1 MGESGLSVREII
13 DLPFNA
19 LVYRVKALEDKI
31 VDQANQIATLASQ
44 IAQNRTEMA
53 LKEAKEVEEGIT
65 TRLQIPKDLMPT
77 IGKYRARKNRSYEI
91 VKKRWALWKVQLE
104 SGLTQNQIAKAWGCD
119 HASISYAR
127 RRNFE
132 PRKTKGRPLV
142 EFPVSERSAVLS
154 KKRMGLI

>member
-1 MGESGLSVREII
+1 MGESGLPVREIL
-13 DLPFNA
+13 DLPFAA
-19 LVYRVKALEDKI
+19 LVYRVKVLEEKL
-31 VDQANQIATLASQ
+31 VDQANQITTLASQ
-44 IAQNRTEMA
+44 IANNRTEMA

-91 VKKRWALWKVQLE
+91 VKKRWALWKVQFE
-104 SGLTQNQIAKAWGCD
+104 SGLSQNQIAKAWGCD

-142 EFPVSERSAVLS
+142 EFPVSERSAILS

>member
-1 MGESGLSVREII
+1 VREII

-19 LVYRVKALEDKI
+19 LVYRVKVIEEKL
-31 VDQANQIATLASQ
+31 VDQANQITTLASQ

-53 LKEAKEVEEGIT
+53 IKEANEVAEGIS
-65 TRLQIPKDLMPT
+65 TRLEIPKDLMPT

-127 RRNFE
+127 SRNFE

>member
-1 MGESGLSVREII
+1 MREII

-31 VDQANQIATLASQ
+31 VDQANQITTLASQ

-65 TRLQIPKDLMPT
+65 TRLQIPEDLMPT

-91 VKKRWALWKVQLE
+91 VKKRWALWKVQME
-104 SGLTQNQIAKAWGCD
+104 SGLSQNQIAKAWGCD
-119 HASISYAR
+119 HGSISYAKK
-127 RRNFE
+127 RNFE
-132 PRKTKGRPLV
+132 PRSTSGRPLV
-142 EFPVSERSAVLS
+142 EFPVNPRTAAQS
-154 KKRMGLI
+154 KKRRGLI